1 MWIEYMLRTALSF
14 VLTFIWMWDIYQQKD
29 IMVRRLQKIELMG
42 TSSRLSHMVETIYIF
57 LRVMT
62 NELMNL
68 SQGL

>member
-1 MWIEYMLRTALSF
+1 MDVGHEPT
-14 VLTFIWMWDIYQQKD
+14 KD

>member
-1 MWIEYMLRTALSF
+1 MNH
-14 VLTFIWMWDIYQQKD
+14 QKD
-29 IMVRRLQKIELMG
+29 IILRRLQKIELMG
-42 TSSRLSHMVETIYIF
+42 TSIRLSHMVETIYIF